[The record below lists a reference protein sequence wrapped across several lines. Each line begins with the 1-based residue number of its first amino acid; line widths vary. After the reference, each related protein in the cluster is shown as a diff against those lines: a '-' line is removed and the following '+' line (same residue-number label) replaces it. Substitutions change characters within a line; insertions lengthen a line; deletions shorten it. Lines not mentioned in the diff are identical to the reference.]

1 LQQRA
6 QRIAAD
12 FHMGDRMKLRHR
24 SRLTTALAL
33 ALGVAIFGAHGV
45 ATAEEFEKAGK
56 PAAASSANA
65 AVLAAQILARWEPV
79 AEAAGAHHA
88 AWKEV
93 FGTQLALMDARTLA
107 RLDALD
113 ADVAT
118 AQADYAK
125 FTQAFLDAQFNRVM
139 NSEVGKTN
147 AKLGPSG
154 PDRVFIPTVP
164 CRVVDTRNVGGVISA
179 NTTRNFYY
187 YSNVASYNFGTAQGG
202 APGQV
207 GTVCPQLVYGDN
219 APMNGAAA
227 LTVQVVSPTAAGNW
241 IVWGG
246 ANPIPTVSALNWT
259 GTGQIL
265 TNTTVVPGGGRSGSG
280 SGGGILD
287 FAVRYNGPSGSAHFI
302 ADVVGYFV
310 PNLATALNCV
320 TTDNF
325 GTGTVAVG
333 GGVMQLSMP
342 ACTAGYTATGWS
354 CDYNGTLPSGAV
366 LQEITGYFNYCLW
379 RNFSASALTGS
390 NFGAHSR
397 CCRVPGR

>member
-1 LQQRA
+1 MHLAKRTRLVA
-6 QRIAAD
+6 AIAV
-12 FHMGDRMKLRHR
+12 
-24 SRLTTALAL
+24 
-33 ALGVAIFGAHGV
+33 ALGISTLGAGPV
-45 ATAEEFEKAGK
+45 FAEEFEKAGK
-56 PAAASSANA
+56 PAAASSSANA

-79 AEAAGAHHA
+79 AQAAGAHDA
-88 AWKEV
+88 AWKDV
-93 FGTQLALMDARTLA
+93 YGTQPGLMDARTLA
-107 RLDALD
+107 RLDALEGD
-113 ADVAT
+113 PANAK
-118 AQADYAK
+118 ADYAK

-139 NSEVGKTN
+139 NSEAAKAP

-154 PDRVFIPTVP
+154 PDHVFIPTVP
-164 CRVVDTRNVGGVISA
+164 CRIVDTRNVGGVISFG
-179 NTTRNFYY
+179 TTRNFYY
-187 YSNVASYNFGTAQGG
+187 YSNVGSYNFGTNQGG
-202 APGQV
+202 ASGTV
-207 GTVCPQLVYGDN
+207 GTVCPQLVYSDN
-219 APMNGAAA
+219 APMDGAAV

-246 ANPIPTVSALNWT
+246 ANPIPTSSALNWT

-310 PNLATALNCV
+310 PNLATALQCV
-320 TTDNF
+320 TTDTF
-325 GTGTVAVG
+325 GTGTIAVG
-333 GGVMQLSMP
+333 GTMQLSMP
-342 ACTAGYTATGWS
+342 ACTTGYTVTGWS
-354 CDYNGTLPSGAV
+354 CDYNGTLPSGAY

-379 RNFSASALTGS
+379 RNFSAGSLAGS